1 MDSFNLSRPFLKK
14 KMILLTGALRR
25 VTMGSVIISISL
37 PVKSIAADRLYEI
50 GNDGGNVSA
59 YVRRLIEDDVTG
71 LPNHVEQALRL
82 RIKYLHACLAACG
95 HTEEDF
101 DIEMELKE

>member
-1 MDSFNLSRPFLKK
+1 
-14 KMILLTGALRR
+14 
-25 VTMGSVIISISL
+25 MGSVIISISL

-71 LPNHVEQALRL
+71 LPDHVEAALR
-82 RIKYLHACLAACG
+82 IQVKYLQACLSATG
-95 HTEEDF
+95 HSVEDF
-101 DIEMELKE
+101 HRIGDDIAEIKEECV